1 MRAENEADA
10 GTIELIASV
19 VSQLGVVVQRR
30 SAEEQLRDSDERF
43 RRLSDAS
50 LDAVA
55 ISQAGRIVEVN
66 QAFRTLFGYSDATAI
81 GMDVLELVESS
92 ARTAV
97 RSRSP
102 DDEGTHEVRAVR
114 ASGSVF
120 DAEMTSKSVVH
131 QGRTMRV
138 SVARD
143 ISVRKAVD
151 RMKNDFVSL
160 VSHELRTPLTSIMG
174 SLKLIEGGVA
184 GVMPPRAA
192 ELVRVA
198 RTNAD
203 RLIRLINDILDL
215 EKMEAGR
222 LDLHPV
228 RLDAGELLRA
238 AADGVAGMAA
248 NFRVRIET
256 LAPLGIDLDADRDR
270 MLQVLTNLLSNAIKH
285 TAPDGV
291 VTAIAER
298 TASRTVRMSVA
309 DQGPGIPADQIPL
322 LFTRFQQLEAPS
334 TRRTGGTG
342 LGLAISRSI
351 VEQHGGTMG
360 VDSEPGVWTEF
371 WLELQGA

>member
-1 MRAENEADA
+1 
-10 GTIELIASV
+10 
-19 VSQLGVVVQRR
+19 
-30 SAEEQLRDSDERF
+30 
-43 RRLSDAS
+43 
-50 LDAVA
+50 
-55 ISQAGRIVEVN
+55 
-66 QAFRTLFGYSDATAI
+66 
-81 GMDVLELVESS
+81 
-92 ARTAV
+92 
-97 RSRSP
+97 
-102 DDEGTHEVRAVR
+102 
-114 ASGSVF
+114 
-120 DAEMTSKSVVH
+120 
-131 QGRTMRV
+131 
-138 SVARD
+138 
-143 ISVRKAVD
+143 
-151 RMKNDFVSL
+151 
-160 VSHELRTPLTSIMG
+160 MG

-256 LAPLGIDLDADRDR
+256 LAPVGIDLDADRDR

-298 TASRTVRMSVA
+298 TNSRTVRMSVA
-309 DQGPGIPADQIPL
+309 DQGPDIPADQIPL